1 MLNKF
6 QLNLIKDILNLC
18 ILEKESVFLVNQQL
32 KQFFKLNLL
41 LTQQH
46 NSDFNVFVVVD
57 DVYTQRI
64 LKSFVF
70 KADQKSRVHV
80 CTFSEHNK
88 KLSTFSL
95 NLYILSSIHRSK
107 IQQTGLNVQ
116 VISKGVRSVD
126 TDGYSLFL
134 HLNNITNLIFFGTL
148 IKKALSNYA

>member
-1 MLNKF
+1 MLNQF

-18 ILEKESVFLVNQQL
+18 VLEKESVFLVNQQL

-41 LTQQH
+41 LKQQH

-57 DVYTQRI
+57 DVYTKR
-64 LKSFVF
+64 LLSSFIF
-70 KADQKSRVHV
+70 KADQNSRIHV

-95 NLYILSSIHRSK
+95 NLYLLGSIHDPK
-107 IQQTGLNVQ
+107 MQQTGLNVK
-116 VISKGVRSVD
+116 VISNGVRRFD
-126 TDGYSLFL
+126 PHHYSLFL